1 MEYWGACLTGCEHF
15 AEIDS
20 ALIIVAHESPL
31 HNYAVIAV
39 LLYHGGCYLEYK
51 LGIKDTARVVPV
63 HGVWWVIRYLLQEA
77 VMCNVLL

>member
-1 MEYWGACLTGCEHF
+1 MEYWGACLIGCEHF

-20 ALIIVAHESPL
+20 ALIIVAHYIIMQSL
-31 HNYAVIAV
+31 RCCFTMVDATWST
-39 LLYHGGCYLEYK
+39 CK

-63 HGVWWVIRYLLQEA
+63 HGVWWVICYLLQEA